1 MGTPDLFTAFVDDS
15 VLVRVD
21 VVGKG
26 ARGGDPEMWEEL
38 VLGVERDDRKGEFL
52 EDGSGWGGRRDD
64 GDRGFD
70 NGGREVLNG
79 DVREGNTIDNFL
91 ELEMD
96 VSILCFVG
104 GGVLE
109 LRA

>member
-1 MGTPDLFTAFVDDS
+1 MGTPDLLTAFVDDG

-21 VVGKG
+21 VVGEG
-26 ARGGDPEMWEEL
+26 TRRGDPEVREEL
-38 VLGVERDDRKGEFL
+38 VLGVEGDDRKGEFL
-52 EDGSGWGGRRDD
+52 EDGGGWGGRRNDSD
-64 GDRGFD
+64 GGFD
-70 NGGREVLNG
+70 NGGREVLNW
-79 DVREGNTIDNFL
+79 DIRKRDTVDDFL

-96 VSILCFVG
+96 VGVLCFV